1 MPDGAKCCGQNA
13 GQRARSQSRGGNGER
28 VAILNRVVIEG
39 LSLKAI
45 CEQKPDEDEGIGH
58 AHVEEELE

>member
-1 MPDGAKCCGQNA
+1 MVLSVVDKMQDRGT
-13 GQRARSQSRGGNGER
+13 RSQSRGGNGER

-58 AHVEEELE
+58 AHVEEELG